1 MYFFDLPGFHPV
13 SGIDTED
20 QGQYP
25 YLHFKNSMF
34 EREEINYHDSHFPF
48 KKLAFSNRETLFV
61 SEKNLIK
68 VFQYN
73 PVFREDLLIDHS
85 HPISAEQLDM
95 IKHKFSEGYSAG
107 CSHFPKEIQ
116 SAINLTEDTIK
127 EIRLRD
133 FIEFCSDHLFFEGF
147 ATPKCL
153 YALGFIQAYL
163 LKAFGEY
170 RNLIQSVENSIPV
183 TKVEESTS
191 EEEIEEAIFVEVI
204 QEDELP
210 EQEPDEEVVDEPDVT
225 QNLPLL
231 SPTDEV
237 EKATFDK
244 IPLDYP
250 VDEIISLWMILLKVW
265 KCRPVNSI
273 QVFFEP
279 EEVLELLG
287 CMFDDSAKKG
297 ILPKSEHKFY
307 SLPPGKH
314 ERILN
319 LLMHVTYKLNTDRN
333 NINLERYCEALIGTF
348 SCYSKTKV
356 ASLKSN
362 INKERGN
369 IIQSI
374 KSLPEDGYKNDFF
387 IILRKVKEYKVFD

>member
-1 MYFFDLPGFHPV
+1 MYFFDLPGFHPINGV
-13 SGIDTED
+13 DVDDHGK
-20 QGQYP
+20 YP
-25 YLHFKNSMF
+25 YLHFKDTVF
-34 EREEINYHDSHFPF
+34 EKDDTNYIDSYFPF
-48 KKLAFSNRETLFV
+48 KNVAFSDGKTAFV
-61 SEKNLIK
+61 SEKNLVAIFK
-68 VFQYN
+68 YDPN
-73 PVFREDLLIDHS
+73 FRDDLLIDHS
-85 HPISAEQLDM
+85 RAVSKEQLNI
-95 IKHKFSEGYSAG
+95 IKEDFYEGYLAG
-107 CSHFPKEIQ
+107 IADFPRQIQ
-116 SAINLTEDTIK
+116 STINLADSPVNEIK
-127 EIRLRD
+127 LRN
-133 FIEFCSDHLFFEGF
+133 FVAFCSDHLFFEGF
-147 ATPKCL
+147 ATPNCL

-170 RNLIQSVENSIPV
+170 RNLIQSLEDSIPEV
-183 TKVEESTS
+183 KVEESIS
-191 EEEIEEAIFVEVI
+191 EEEILVEVM

-210 EQEPDEEVVDEPDVT
+210 EEEPDEEVADEPDVT
-225 QNLPLL
+225 QDLLPIL
-231 SPTDEV
+231 PTEEV

-250 VDEIISLWMILLKVW
+250 VDEIVSLWMILLKVW
-265 KCRPVNSI
+265 KCRSINSI

-279 EEVLELLG
+279 DEVLELLG

-297 ILPKSEHKFY
+297 ILPQSEHKFY
-307 SLPPGKH
+307 SLPPGKY

-356 ASLKSN
+356 TSLKSN

-374 KSLPEDGYKNDFF
+374 KSLTDEGYKADF
-387 IILRKVKEYKVFD
+387 LKVLGKINEYAI

>member
-1 MYFFDLPGFHPV
+1 MYFFDLPGFHPINGV
-13 SGIDTED
+13 DVDDHGK
-20 QGQYP
+20 YP
-25 YLHFKNSMF
+25 YLHFKDTVF
-34 EREEINYHDSHFPF
+34 EKDDTNYIDSYFPF
-48 KKLAFSNRETLFV
+48 KSVAIADGKTVFV
-61 SEKNLIK
+61 SEKNLIAIFK
-68 VFQYN
+68 YD
-73 PVFREDLLIDHS
+73 PVFRSDLLIDHLRAVS
-85 HPISAEQLDM
+85 KEQL
-95 IKHKFSEGYSAG
+95 
-107 CSHFPKEIQ
+107 
-116 SAINLTEDTIK
+116 NTIK
-127 EIRLRD
+127 EDFYKGYLAGIADFPRQIQSTINLADSPVKEIKLRN
-133 FIEFCSDHLFFEGF
+133 FVAFCGDHLFFEGF
-147 ATPKCL
+147 ATPNCL

-170 RNLIQSVENSIPV
+170 RNLVQSLENSIPEAQ
-183 TKVEESTS
+183 VEESIS
-191 EEEIEEAIFVEVI
+191 EEEILVEAM

-210 EQEPDEEVVDEPDVT
+210 EEEPDEEVADEPDVT
-225 QNLPLL
+225 QDLLPIF
-231 SPTDEV
+231 PTEEV

-250 VDEIISLWMILLKVW
+250 VDEIISLWMILLEAW

-287 CMFDDSAKKG
+287 CMFDDSKKKG
-297 ILPKSEHKFY
+297 MLPQSDYKFY
-307 SLPPGKH
+307 SLPPGKY

-333 NINLERYCEALIGTF
+333 NINLERYCEALVGTF

-374 KSLPEDGYKNDFF
+374 KSLPDEGYKTDFLK
-387 IILRKVKEYKVFD
+387 ILGKINEYKT

>member
-20 QGQYP
+20 QGQFP

-34 EREEINYHDSHFPF
+34 EREEINYCNSNFPF
-48 KKLAFSNRETLFV
+48 KKLVFSNGETLFV
-61 SEKNLIK
+61 SEKNLIA

-73 PVFREDLLIDHS
+73 PVFKDDLLIDHS
-85 HPISAEQLDM
+85 HPISSEQLNI
-95 IKHKFSEGYSAG
+95 IKHNFSAGYSDG
-107 CSHFPKEIQ
+107 CSDFPREIY
-116 SAINLTEDTIK
+116 STINLVDGVIK
-127 EIRLRD
+127 EKKLGD
-133 FIEFCSDHLFFEGF
+133 FIEFCGDHLFFEGF

-170 RNLIQSVENSIPV
+170 HNLIQSLENSIPI
-183 TKVEESTS
+183 TKVEEWTS
-191 EEEIEEAIFVEVI
+191 EDEIEDAIFIEVI
-204 QEDELP
+204 QEDELS
-210 EQEPDEEVVDEPDVT
+210 EHEHNEEVANEPDDT
-225 QNLPLL
+225 QDLPLL

-250 VDEIISLWMILLKVW
+250 VDEIISLWMILLEVW

-273 QVFFEP
+273 QVFYEP

-287 CMFDDSAKKG
+287 CMFDDSKKKG
-297 ILPKSEHKFY
+297 MLPQSDYKFY
-307 SLPPGKH
+307 SLPPGKY

-319 LLMHVTYKLNTDRN
+319 LLMHITYKLNTDRN

-348 SCYSKTKV
+348 SCYSKTKI

-374 KSLPEDGYKNDFF
+374 KSLPDAGYKADF
-387 IILRKVKEYKVFD
+387 LKVLGKINEYAI

>member
-1 MYFFDLPGFHPV
+1 MYFFDLSGFHPV
-13 SGIDTED
+13 SGVDTED
-20 QGQYP
+20 HGQHP
-25 YLHFKNSMF
+25 YLHFKNSVF
-34 EREEINYHDSHFPF
+34 EREDINYCDSHFPF
-48 KKLAFSNRETLFV
+48 KKVVLNNGETLFV
-61 SEKNLIK
+61 SEKNLIE

-73 PVFREDLLIDHS
+73 PVFRSDLLIDHS
-85 HPISAEQLDM
+85 HPISAEHLTV
-95 IKHKFSEGYSAG
+95 IKFNFYKGYSDG
-107 CSHFPKEIQ
+107 ISDFPREIQ
-116 SAINLTEDTIK
+116 STINLIDGAIK
-127 EIRLRD
+127 KTRLRD
-133 FIEFCSDHLFFEGF
+133 FIGFCGYHLFFEGF

-170 RNLIQSVENSIPV
+170 NSLIRSHENSIPAA
-183 TKVEESTS
+183 KIKDSIS
-191 EEEIEEAIFVEVI
+191 EEEIFVEAL
-204 QEDELP
+204 QKNESP
-210 EQEPDEEVVDEPDVT
+210 EEEPDESIAIEQDIKLEF
-225 QNLPLL
+225 LPSL
-231 SPTDEV
+231 STKQV
-237 EKATFDK
+237 EKAKFDK

-250 VDEIISLWMILLKVW
+250 VDEIISLWMILLEVW

-297 ILPKSEHKFY
+297 ILPQSEYKFY
-307 SLPPGKH
+307 TLPPGKY
-314 ERILN
+314 ERIIN
-319 LLMHVTYKLNTDRN
+319 LLMHATYKLNTDRN

-369 IIQSI
+369 IIQSV
-374 KSLPEDGYKNDFF
+374 KSLSDGSYKADFLKV
-387 IILRKVKEYKVFD
+387 LRKINEYAV